1 VSSGIGTHDETLTRL
16 WREET
21 QHVLTLSDLM
31 WEPDTNWRSDAAC
44 TGVDSE
50 IFFPVLEDDPE
61 AAAKAKSICAECP
74 VREAC
79 LQYALATNQ
88 AAGVWGGLDAAERRR
103 MRRRIRDRERR
114 KAS

>member
-1 VSSGIGTHDETLTRL
+1 M
-16 WREET
+16 
-21 QHVLTLSDLM
+21 LTLSDLM
-31 WEPDTNWRSDAAC
+31 WEPDVSWRKDAAC
-44 TGVDSE
+44 SGIDSE
-50 IFFPVLEDDPE
+50 IFFPASEEDAE
-61 AAAKAKSICAECP
+61 SIAQAKAVCAECP

-88 AAGVWGGLDAAERRR
+88 AAGVWGGLDAGDRRR